1 VTKEAEMR
9 KHPAEEKAVKLLKDG
24 LSDQEVAE
32 RVKTTAN
39 HVWAIRVAT
48 GLKPVTERQL
58 EIAKAIVRRKR
69 REAAV
74 RVEKMAA
81 TSVPA
86 KPRARRSSK

>member
-1 VTKEAEMR
+1 MKR
-9 KHPAEEKAVKLLKDG
+9 HPAEEKAVKLLKDG

-58 EIAKAIVRRKR
+58 EIAKAIVARKR
-69 REAAV
+69 RQAA
-74 RVEKMAA
+74 R
-81 TSVPA
+81 
-86 KPRARRSSK
+86 